1 MKKMIVGMALFLV
14 LMLAFAAMAL
24 ADGDALYIDTENVYE
39 GMAKSYAQG
48 YVPTV
53 SGGNAHFV
61 LPLKSRDAAV
71 TNITVTPVIDTSDA
85 SPFSYGNY
93 EFNVAA
99 DAGGVFL
106 IKLSL
111 PLKANRTNG
120 TYAVTFR
127 ARYTDSA
134 GKAQTQEFPIYLT
147 IVDGRDPNAEPKDTA
162 GALFID
168 SATLYTGMAK
178 TYAQGYM
185 PLVKDGKAYLILP
198 LLGDT
203 YDERV
208 SVTLDLGQTTDSPFV
223 YGNYSQTR
231 SAWNSAYVFSFEI
244 PLEKGRYNG
253 SYPIIANAAYLDAEG
268 NPATQSF
275 TVYVTITDGA
285 TPPDPNDIPKQEAEK
300 PELFISD
307 CAIDPG
313 TVGGDSEFTVTLA
326 IDNIGNLRAR
336 SVKLSWTSEEA
347 GILPADAN
355 NAMLLDNIA
364 SEESATASFKLKT
377 TKDVLAGNRAFSVTL
392 DYEDLYG
399 GTYTTTRQ
407 FLVSV
412 TQPVEISY
420 DSISV
425 AKSVTAGE
433 TFTLP
438 ANVFN
443 VGKAT
448 LRNVTVTVEGAG
460 LFPTSSV
467 FLGDILPGEAGY
479 GELKVFVGML
489 SMTDGYT
496 ESYGQT
502 YGRYV
507 ITYYDDADEEY
518 VVSLDFTTEIKAP
531 VIETDTDKTEE
542 EKPVIQWWVA
552 VLVGFAVIAVL
563 VTAIVMG
570 KFVRGMRMK

>member
-1 MKKMIVGMALFLV
+1 M
-14 LMLAFAAMAL
+14 
-24 ADGDALYIDTENVYE
+24 T
-39 GMAKSYAQG
+39 
-48 YVPTV
+48 
-53 SGGNAHFV
+53 
-61 LPLKSRDAAV
+61 
-71 TNITVTPVIDTSDA
+71 
-85 SPFSYGNY
+85 
-93 EFNVAA
+93 
-99 DAGGVFL
+99 
-106 IKLSL
+106 
-111 PLKANRTNG
+111 
-120 TYAVTFR
+120 
-127 ARYTDSA
+127 
-134 GKAQTQEFPIYLT
+134 LT
-147 IVDGRDPNAEPKDTA
+147 
-162 GALFID
+162 
-168 SATLYTGMAK
+168 
-178 TYAQGYM
+178 
-185 PLVKDGKAYLILP
+185 
-198 LLGDT
+198 
-203 YDERV
+203 
-208 SVTLDLGQTTDSPFV
+208 
-223 YGNYSQTR
+223 
-231 SAWNSAYVFSFEI
+231 
-244 PLEKGRYNG
+244 
-253 SYPIIANAAYLDAEG
+253 
-268 NPATQSF
+268 
-275 TVYVTITDGA
+275 
-285 TPPDPNDIPKQEAEK
+285 
-300 PELFISD
+300 
-307 CAIDPG
+307 
-313 TVGGDSEFTVTLA
+313 

-336 SVKLSWTSEEA
+336 SVKLSWESSEA

-399 GTYTTTRQ
+399 GTYTSTRQ

-448 LRNVTVTVEGAG
+448 LRNVTVTIEGAG

-489 SMTDGYT
+489 SMTEGYT
-496 ESYGQT
+496 DSYGQT
-502 YGRYV
+502 WGRYI

-518 VVSLDFTTEIKAP
+518 VVSIDFTTEIKAP
-531 VIETDTDKTEE
+531 VIQTDTDKTEE
-542 EKPVIQWWVA
+542 EKPVVQWWVM

-570 KFVRGMRMK
+570 KFVRGMRMR